1 MNLDAEHCYPILQA
15 RDARFDGLLFVGVS
29 STGIYCRPVCT
40 VRTPGRDRCSYFA
53 NAASAEA
60 AGFRPCLRCRPELAP
75 GRAPVDSVRQSAR
88 VLFDTIQAG
97 ALADGSMEDL
107 ATRFG
112 LSSRQLRRIVQAE
125 YGVNPLAI
133 ERTRRLL
140 LAKQLLTDSS
150 LRVVDVAYACG
161 FASVRQFNRLFV
173 EAYRMNPS
181 ALRQRQSAGSGTG
194 NGRGNSTG
202 IGTATETGI
211 PLKLGFRG
219 PLAWEALSGFLAGR
233 GSGRTECLIG
243 NQYVRSIRIG
253 THSGWIAA
261 QPTTKSI
268 IKVEVSPSL
277 LPVLPALQMRLR
289 RLFDLDASPLII
301 DSQLADNPR
310 LRPLVERTPGL
321 RVPGTIDGFELA
333 LRAIVGQQVSVKS
346 ATTVFGRFVDR
357 FGEPVETPFPSLD
370 RLAPTAEE
378 VAAADVSQ
386 LIALGLTGK
395 RAATVLHLAQAIA
408 SGQIT
413 LDPSAD
419 AELTRAQLLALPG
432 IGPWTT
438 EYIAMRALGDPD
450 AFPASDLALLKIMG
464 TDKPKLLEAQA
475 ESWRPWRAYAAIHV
489 WHSLNAGG

>member
-1 MNLDAEHCYPILQA
+1 MNLDADHCYPIVQA
-15 RDARFDGLLFVGVS
+15 RDARFDGLLYVGVS

-75 GRAPVDSVRQSAR
+75 GRAPIDSVRQSAR
-88 VLFDTIQAG
+88 VLFDTIQGG

-150 LRVVDVAYACG
+150 LRVVDVAFACG

-173 EAYRMNPS
+173 QTYRMNPS
-181 ALRQRQSAGSGTG
+181 ALRQRNTASPTKISSPDTDIV
-194 NGRGNSTG
+194 NG
-202 IGTATETGI
+202 TGI

-219 PLAWEALSGFLAGR
+219 PLAWPALAGFLAGR
-233 GSGRTECLIG
+233 GSSRTECLIDD
-243 NQYVRSIRIG
+243 QYVRTIRIG
-253 THSGWIAA
+253 AHAGWIAA
-261 QPTTKSI
+261 QPAAKSVL
-268 IKVEVSPSL
+268 KVEVSPSL

-289 RLFDLDASPLII
+289 RLFDLDASPLVI
-301 DSQLADNPR
+301 DSQLSDNPR
-310 LRPLVERTPGL
+310 LRSLIERTPGL
-321 RVPGTIDGFELA
+321 RVPGTMDGFELA
-333 LRAIVGQQVSVKS
+333 LRAIVGQQISVKS
-346 ATTVFGRFVDR
+346 ATTVFGRFVER
-357 FGEPVETPFPSLD
+357 FGKSVQTPFPGLD
-370 RLAPTAEE
+370 RLAPTAED
-378 VAAADVSQ
+378 VAAVDVSE

-408 SGQIT
+408 SGQLM

-419 AELTRAQLLALPG
+419 AEQTRAQLLALPG

-464 TDKPKLLEAQA
+464 TDKPKVLQA
-475 ESWRPWRAYAAIHV
+475 EADAWRPWRAYAAIHV
-489 WHSLNAGG
+489 WHSMSAGG

>member
-1 MNLDAEHCYPILQA
+1 MNLDADHCYPIVQA
-15 RDARFDGLLFVGVS
+15 RDARFDGLLYVGVS
-29 STGIYCRPVCT
+29 SIGIYCRPVCT

-75 GRAPVDSVRQSAR
+75 GRAPIDSVRQCAR
-88 VLFDTIQAG
+88 VLFDTIQSG

-107 ATRFG
+107 AARFG

-150 LRVVDVAYACG
+150 LRVVDVAFACG

-181 ALRQRQSAGSGTG
+181 ALRQRKPIDSGT
-194 NGRGNSTG
+194 
-202 IGTATETGI
+202 AI

-219 PLAWEALSGFLAGR
+219 PLAWDALAGFLAGR
-233 GSGRTECLIG
+233 GSGRTECTLDG
-243 NQYVRSIRIG
+243 QYVRTVRIG
-253 THSGWIAA
+253 AHTGWIAA
-261 QPTTKSI
+261 QPATKSVL
-268 IKVEVSPSL
+268 KVEVSPSL

-289 RLFDLDASPLII
+289 RLFDLDASPLVI
-301 DSQLADNPR
+301 DGQLSENQR

-321 RVPGTIDGFELA
+321 RVPGTMDGFELA

-346 ATTVFGRFVDR
+346 ATTVFGRFVER
-357 FGEPVETPFPSLD
+357 FGEAIDTPFPMLD
-370 RLAPTAEE
+370 RLAPTAGD
-378 VAAADVSQ
+378 VAAADLSQ

-395 RAATVLHLAQAIA
+395 RAATVLHLAQAIVE
-408 SGQIT
+408 GGLL

-419 AELTRAQLLALPG
+419 GEQTRAQLLALPG

-464 TDKPKLLEAQA
+464 TDKPKVLQAQA
-475 ESWRPWRAYAAIHV
+475 EAWRPWRAYAAVHV
-489 WHSLNAGG
+489 WNSLNAGG

>member
-1 MNLDAEHCYPILQA
+1 MNLDADHCYPIVQA
-15 RDARFDGLLFVGVS
+15 RDARFDGVFFVGVS

-40 VRTPGRDRCSYFA
+40 VRTPGRQRCSFFA

-88 VLFDTIQAG
+88 LLFDAIQSG
-97 ALADGSMEDL
+97 ALADGNMEDL

-150 LRVVDVAYACG
+150 LRVVDVAFACG

-181 ALRQRQSAGSGTG
+181 ALRRHKAADSGL
-194 NGRGNSTG
+194 
-202 IGTATETGI
+202 GI

-219 PLAWEALSGFLAGR
+219 PLAWPALAGFLAGR
-233 GSGRTECLIG
+233 GSVRTECLIDG
-243 NQYVRSIRIG
+243 RYVRTVRLAN
-253 THSGWIAA
+253 HVGWIAV
-261 QPTTKSI
+261 QPESETVL
-268 IKVEVSPSL
+268 KVEVSPAL
-277 LPVLPALQMRLR
+277 LPVLPELQMRLR

-301 DSQLADNPR
+301 DSQLSANAR
-310 LRPLVERTPGL
+310 LKPMIERTPGL
-321 RVPGTIDGFELA
+321 RVPGALDGFELA

-346 ATTVFGRFVDR
+346 ATTVFGRFVET
-357 FGEPVETPFPSLD
+357 FGQVIETPFPMLD
-370 RLAPTAEE
+370 RLAPTADA
-378 VAAADVSQ
+378 VAAAELPQ

-395 RAATVLHLAQAIA
+395 RAATVLTLARAVADKGI
-408 SGQIT
+408 I

-419 AELTRAQLLALPG
+419 AEQVRAQLLALPG

-450 AFPASDLALLKIMG
+450 AFPASDLALMKIMS
-464 TDKPKLLEAQA
+464 TEKPKVLQA
-475 ESWRPWRAYAAIHV
+475 EAEAWRPWRAYAAIHV
-489 WHSLNAGG
+489 WHSLSAGG

>member
-1 MNLDAEHCYPILQA
+1 MMNLDADHCYPILQA
-15 RDARFDGLLFVGVS
+15 RDARFDGLLYVGVS

-40 VRTPGRDRCSYFA
+40 VRTPGRDRCSFFA

-88 VLFDTIQAG
+88 ILFDTIQGG
-97 ALADGSMEDL
+97 ALVDGSMEDL

-140 LAKQLLTDSS
+140 LAKQLLTDTS
-150 LRVVDVAYACG
+150 LRVVDVAFACG

-181 ALRQRQSAGSGTG
+181 ALRQRKAAETG
-194 NGRGNSTG
+194 
-202 IGTATETGI
+202 TGI

-219 PLAWEALSGFLAGR
+219 PLAWPALAGFLAGR
-233 GSGRTECLIG
+233 GSGRTECLIDD
-243 NQYVRSIRIG
+243 QYVRTIAIG
-253 THSGWIAA
+253 AHSGWIAA
-261 QPTTKSI
+261 QPAAKSI
-268 IKVEVSPSL
+268 LRVDVSPSL
-277 LPVLPALQMRLR
+277 LPVLPALQLRLR
-289 RLFDLDASPLII
+289 RLFDLDASPLVI
-301 DSQLADNPR
+301 DSQLGGNPQ

-321 RVPGTIDGFELA
+321 RVPGAVDGFELA

-346 ATTVFGRFVDR
+346 ATTVFGRLAER
-357 FGEPVETPFPSLD
+357 FGRPVQTPFAALD
-370 RLAPTAEE
+370 RLAPTAVD
-378 VAAADVSQ
+378 VAAVDVSE
-386 LIALGLTGK
+386 LVALGMTGK
-395 RAATVLHLAQAIA
+395 RAVTVLHLARAVA
-408 SGQIT
+408 SGE
-413 LDPSAD
+413 LRVDPAAD
-419 AELTRAQLLALPG
+419 AEQTRAQLLALPG

-450 AFPASDLALLKIMG
+450 AFPASDLALMKIMG
-464 TDKPKLLEAQA
+464 TDKPKVLETQA
-475 ESWRPWRAYAAIHV
+475 EAWRPWRAYAAIHV

>member
-1 MNLDAEHCYPILQA
+1 MNLDADHCYPILQA
-15 RDARFDGLLFVGVS
+15 RDARFDGLLYVGVS

-88 VLFDTIQAG
+88 VLFDTIQGG

-107 ATRFG
+107 AIRFG

-181 ALRQRQSAGSGTG
+181 ALRQRQSAGSDKGM
-194 NGRGNSTG
+194 S
-202 IGTATETGI
+202 TATETGI
-211 PLKLGFRG
+211 PLQLGFRG

-233 GSGRTECLIG
+233 GSGRTECQVG
-243 NQYVRSIRIG
+243 NQYVRTIRIG

-268 IKVEVSPSL
+268 LKVDVSPSL

-289 RLFDLDASPLII
+289 RLFDLDASPLVI
-301 DSQLADNPR
+301 DSQLGENPR

-346 ATTVFGRFVDR
+346 ATTVFGRFVER
-357 FGEPVETPFPSLD
+357 FGEPLETPFPSLD
-370 RLAPTAEE
+370 RLAPVAED
-378 VAAADVSQ
+378 VAAADVAQ

-395 RAATVLHLAQAIA
+395 RAATVLHLARAIA

-413 LDPSAD
+413 LDSSAD
-419 AELTRAQLLALPG
+419 AEQTRAQLLALPG

-464 TDKPKLLEAQA
+464 TDKPKMLQA
-475 ESWRPWRAYAAIHV
+475 EAEAWRPWRAYAAIHV

>member
-1 MNLDAEHCYPILQA
+1 MNLDADHCYPIVQA
-15 RDARFDGLLFVGVS
+15 RDARFDGLLYVGVS

-75 GRAPVDSVRQSAR
+75 GRAPIDSVRQSAR
-88 VLFDTIQAG
+88 VLFDTIQGG

-150 LRVVDVAYACG
+150 LRVVDVAFACG

-173 EAYRMNPS
+173 QAYRMNPS
-181 ALRQRQSAGSGTG
+181 ALRQRKAIDSGT
-194 NGRGNSTG
+194 
-202 IGTATETGI
+202 AI

-219 PLAWEALSGFLAGR
+219 PLAWDALAGFLAGR
-233 GSGRTECLIG
+233 GSGRTECFLDG
-243 NQYVRSIRIG
+243 QYVRTVRIG
-253 THSGWIAA
+253 AYTGWIAA
-261 QPTTKSI
+261 DPAGKSVL
-268 IKVEVSPSL
+268 KVNVSPSL
-277 LPVLPALQMRLR
+277 LPVLPALKMQLR
-289 RLFDLDASPLII
+289 RLFDLDASPLVI
-301 DSQLADNPR
+301 DSQLAENPQ
-310 LRPLVERTPGL
+310 LRAMVERTPGL
-321 RVPGTIDGFELA
+321 RVPGTMDGFELA

-346 ATTVFGRFVDR
+346 ATTVFGRFVER
-357 FGEPVETPFPSLD
+357 FGEPIDTPFPTLD
-370 RLAPTAEE
+370 RLAPTAGD
-378 VAAADVSQ
+378 VATADLSQ
-386 LIALGLTGK
+386 LITLGLTGK
-395 RAATVLHLAQAIA
+395 RAATVLHLAQAICE
-408 SGQIT
+408 GRLT
-413 LDPSAD
+413 LDSSAD
-419 AELTRAQLLALPG
+419 AERTRAQLLALPG

-464 TDKPKLLEAQA
+464 TDKPKVLQA
-475 ESWRPWRAYAAIHV
+475 EAEAWRPWRAYAAVHV
-489 WHSLNAGG
+489 WHSLSAGG

>member
-1 MNLDAEHCYPILQA
+1 MMNLDADHCYPILQA
-15 RDARFDGLLFVGVS
+15 RDARFDGLLYVGVS

-40 VRTPGRDRCSYFA
+40 VRTPGRDRCSFFA

-88 VLFDTIQAG
+88 ILFDTIQGG
-97 ALADGSMEDL
+97 ALAEGSMEEL

-150 LRVVDVAYACG
+150 LRVVDVAFACG

-181 ALRQRQSAGSGTG
+181 ALRQRKTTETG
-194 NGRGNSTG
+194 
-202 IGTATETGI
+202 TGI

-219 PLAWEALSGFLAGR
+219 PLAWPALAGFLAGR
-233 GSGRTECLIG
+233 GSGRTECLIDD
-243 NQYVRSIRIG
+243 QYVRTIAIG
-253 THSGWIAA
+253 AHSGWIAA
-261 QPTTKSI
+261 QPAAKSI
-268 IKVEVSPSL
+268 LKVDVSPSL
-277 LPVLPALQMRLR
+277 LPVLPALQLRLR
-289 RLFDLDASPLII
+289 RLFDLDASPLVI
-301 DSQLADNPR
+301 DNQLGNNPQ

-321 RVPGTIDGFELA
+321 RVPGAVDGFELA

-346 ATTVFGRFVDR
+346 ATTVFGRFVER
-357 FGEPVETPFPSLD
+357 FGRPVQTPFAALD
-370 RLAPTAEE
+370 RLAPTAED
-378 VAAADVSQ
+378 VAAVEVSE

-395 RAATVLHLAQAIA
+395 RAATVLHLARAVA
-408 SGQIT
+408 SGELR
-413 LDPSAD
+413 LDPGAD
-419 AELTRAQLLALPG
+419 GEQTRAQLLALPG

-450 AFPASDLALLKIMG
+450 AFPASDLALMKIMG
-464 TDKPKLLEAQA
+464 TDKPKVLETKA
-475 ESWRPWRAYAAIHV
+475 EAWRPWRAYAAIHV

>member
-1 MNLDAEHCYPILQA
+1 MNLDADHCYPIVQA
-15 RDARFDGLLFVGVS
+15 RDARFDGLLYVGVS

-75 GRAPVDSVRQSAR
+75 GRAPIDSVRQSAR
-88 VLFDTIQAG
+88 VLFDTIQGG

-150 LRVVDVAYACG
+150 LPVVDVAFACG

-181 ALRQRQSAGSGTG
+181 ALRQRKTSGASTGVDAGTG
-194 NGRGNSTG
+194 V
-202 IGTATETGI
+202 

-219 PLAWEALSGFLAGR
+219 PLAWPALAGFLAGR
-233 GSGRTECLIG
+233 GSGRTECLID
-243 NQYVRSIRIG
+243 NQYVRTIAIG
-253 THSGWIAA
+253 AHSGWIAA
-261 QPTTKSI
+261 QPAAQPAAQSVL
-268 IKVEVSPSL
+268 KVEVSPSL

-289 RLFDLDASPLII
+289 RLFDLDASPLVI
-301 DSQLADNPR
+301 DSQLSDNPR
-310 LRPLVERTPGL
+310 LRPMVERTPGL
-321 RVPGTIDGFELA
+321 RVPGTVDGFELA

-346 ATTVFGRFVDR
+346 ATTVFGRFVER
-357 FGEPVETPFPSLD
+357 FGKPVQTPFPGLD
-370 RLAPTAEE
+370 RLAPTAEDI
-378 VAAADVSQ
+378 AAVDVSE

-395 RAATVLHLAQAIA
+395 RAATVLHLAQTIA
-408 SGQIT
+408 SGQLV

-419 AELTRAQLLALPG
+419 AEQTRAQLLALPG

-450 AFPASDLALLKIMG
+450 AFPAADLALLKIMG
-464 TDKPKLLEAQA
+464 TDKPKILQA
-475 ESWRPWRAYAAIHV
+475 EAEAWRPWRAYAAIHV